1 MLLLSG
7 ALTIGVASVIGGI
20 TGFGTALIATP
31 FMLMA
36 GFDLPYVVFV
46 NLLVGAITRLHA
58 AYDSRRLIDWRRVG
72 YLGGCSVPGALAGAA
87 MLAVLPQEQLQIGA
101 GVAVM
106 LCAAAMAMPFAA
118 NASSEASAGAL
129 AVTGLL
135 GGFLGTTTSLSGPPP
150 VLLLLRVR
158 LPAAQFV
165 ADLAAY
171 FVIVNCAAIAILAA
185 GGQVVAA
192 MVQPELLLFVVA
204 GVLGNVVGIVI
215 GKRLPEQAFRRAVL
229 VLVIIAGAM
238 AVWSAAR

>member
-1 MLLLSG
+1 MLLLAG
-7 ALTIGVASVIGGI
+7 ALTIGLAAAIGGI
-20 TGFGTALIATP
+20 TGFGNALIATP

-87 MLAVLPQEQLQIGA
+87 MLAALPQQQLQITA

-106 LCAAAMAMPFAA
+106 LCAVAMALPFAGTEP
-118 NASSEASAGAL
+118 SDPSAGGL
-129 AVTGLL
+129 AMTGLL

-150 VLLLLRVR
+150 VLLLLRAR
-158 LPAAQFV
+158 LPAAQFI

-171 FVIVNCAAIAILAA
+171 FVIVNCAAILILAA
-185 GGQVVAA
+185 GGQAVAA
-192 MVQPELLLFVVA
+192 MLQPQLLLLVLAGIVGNVA
-204 GVLGNVVGIVI
+204 GIVLGKHV
-215 GKRLPEQAFRRAVL
+215 PEGAFRRAVL
-229 VLVIIAGAM
+229 VLVFVAGAM
-238 AVWSAAR
+238 AVWSAVR